1 MLIPVYLPLHE
12 GRLLKNCLA
21 NRKSQILYPMEW
33 DTSIC
38 LARNFNLVNYK
49 QNNKLKSLPLKMN
62 IIRFVLP
69 WKNLCVT
76 YA

>member
-21 NRKSQILYPMEW
+21 NRKSQILQPFHG
-33 DTSIC
+33 IHRFV

-62 IIRFVLP
+62 IIRFVLH